1 MYIYVR
7 IIVQIHFF
15 GIRSRQNEVN
25 SINKREAH
33 AYTYT
38 HLRSYLTSRQ
48 ALSYAIQVQALLS
61 PLNLTKQP
69 ISCFMLGMAI
79 ACGISFISSLTRVFK
94 HTYVHI
100 YTHTY
105 AYMLSAAAAWLQCTT
120 SSPLLATLTSTTYRC
135 WWQPTFTILLL
146 LLLLLLFFL
155 LLFILLYLL
164 FLLLFRRCYAAH
176 SVAKCCGAIWASR
189 SLHRRIHLAVAERQ
203 AVQTFEW
210 HSP

>member
-100 YTHTY
+100 YTHTHTL
-105 AYMLSAAAAWLQCTT
+105 MHTCCLQQ
-120 SSPLLATLTSTTYRC
+120 PLDYNVPHHRLH
-135 WWQPTFTILLL
+135 Q
-146 LLLLLLFFL
+146 
-155 LLFILLYLL
+155 
-164 FLLLFRRCYAAH
+164 RR
-176 SVAKCCGAIWASR
+176 
-189 SLHRRIHLAVAERQ
+189 
-203 AVQTFEW
+203 
-210 HSP
+210 